1 MQFRVEA
8 YYRPQHDDK
17 RELLTASAD
26 VDGLIDSLL
35 AGPTQQNLAELRS
48 LERSPL
54 PSGTPD
60 HELLVGADHR
70 LQVGVLEFMDAS
82 GNWTTAGPKAGRTE
96 VRYSCVSHV
105 TEFPANSEIPID
117 LLRRAVKEFCLSG
130 GQRPTCVQWER
141 PKSW

>member
-35 AGPTQQNLAELRS
+35 AGPTQQNLAELHS